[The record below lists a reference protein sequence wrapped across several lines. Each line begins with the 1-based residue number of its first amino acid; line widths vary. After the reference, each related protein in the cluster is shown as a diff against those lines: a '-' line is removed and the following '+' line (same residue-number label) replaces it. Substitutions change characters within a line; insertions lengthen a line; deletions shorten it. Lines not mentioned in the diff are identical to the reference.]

1 MWQKIKPYLVS
12 IVIALGVGGLSA
24 LLTRDNMDIYD
35 DIVRPPLS
43 PPSILF
49 PIVWTV
55 LFILMGIGAA
65 IVFENRK
72 KEPEKVRNALAL
84 YVANLIAN
92 VTWSL
97 LFFNNRAFLLSF
109 LWILVLWGI
118 ILAMIV
124 SFGKVSKTAALLQI
138 PYLLWVT
145 FAAYLNLAIYLL
157 NR

>member
-12 IVIALGVGGLSA
+12 VVIALGVGGFSA
-24 LLTRDNMDIYD
+24 LVTRGNMDIYD

-65 IVFENRK
+65 IVFVNRK
-72 KEPEKVRNALAL
+72 KKPEAVRNALAL

-92 VTWSL
+92 VTWSI
-97 LFFNNRAFLLSF
+97 LFFNNRAFFLSF
-109 LWILVLWGI
+109 LWILVLWAI

-124 SFGKVSKTAALLQI
+124 AFGKVNKTAAFLQI